1 MKELVTADG
10 MRQIEKYAMEE
21 LQLSDAILMERAALF
36 SAAVLE
42 KELKKRG
49 RKKHAR
55 ILVLCG
61 TGNNGGDGL
70 ALARIL
76 YEHGYSVYVV
86 LLGDKRKQTELNRKQ
101 EQILESL
108 QIEISDTIRTD
119 IEYDGIVDAMLGI
132 GITRGLSGVFAE
144 TVETVNQMEAFKL
157 AIDIPTGIDA
167 DLGLCRTVAFMA
179 DATATF
185 GCIKTG
191 LVLAEGRY
199 AGGRKYLGSCGMTYP
214 TGQSGQMAYFMLE
227 KKDIRKALQRQ
238 PGGNK
243 GTFGK
248 LAVIAGSEKTPGA
261 ALLCTKAAFA
271 TGCGY
276 IRLMTAKE
284 NKKLVLSVPE
294 VVFQP
299 RQEEEIAPMLQFA
312 SCLAVGPGI
321 GTSEKTKL
329 FLQAVLRELGKSGKQ
344 LPVVLDA
351 DALNLFAADE
361 SLWKL
366 TAESR
371 AAVIC
376 TPHMAEFA
384 RLAHVTI
391 EQIRADR
398 LQLARQFAREKNCIL
413 VLKDAT
419 TIVAAPDGR
428 ICILPVGNDGMAV
441 AGSGDVLTGT
451 IAGIAARLTDSFLAA
466 CCGAYLH
473 GLAGEKAA
481 RKKGKAAMLPTDLIS
496 HLGKVL
502 KHIDQK
508 RDW

>member
-10 MRQIEKYAMEE
+10 MRQIEKYAMEK

-61 TGNNGGDGL
+61 VGNNGGDGL

-76 YEHGYSVYVV
+76 YEHGYRVFVV
-86 LLGDKRKQTELNRKQ
+86 LLGDRKKQTELNKKQ
-101 EQILESL
+101 QQILESL
-108 QIEISDTIRTD
+108 QIKIGDTIRTD

-132 GITRGLSGVFAE
+132 GITRGLSGTFAE
-144 TVETVNQMEAFKL
+144 AVETVNQMDAFKL
-157 AIDIPTGIDA
+157 AIDIPTGIHA
-167 DLGLCRTVAFMA
+167 DLGLCQTVAFQA
-179 DATATF
+179 DATAAF

-191 LVLAEGRY
+191 LLLAEGRY
-199 AGGRKYLGSCGMTYP
+199 ASGRKYLGSCGMPYP
-214 TGQSGQMAYFMLE
+214 AGQSGQMIYFMPE
-227 KKDIRKALQRQ
+227 KKDIRKALRRQ

-276 IRLMTAKE
+276 IRLMTAEE

-299 RQEEEIAPMLQFA
+299 RQEEEIVPMLQFA
-312 SCLAVGPGI
+312 SCLAIGPGI
-321 GTSEKTKL
+321 GTSEETKL
-329 FLQAVLRELGKSGKQ
+329 FLQAVLRELVKSGKQ

-366 TAESR
+366 TAESG

-384 RLAHVTI
+384 RLAHVTV
-391 EQIRADR
+391 EQIRENR
-398 LQLARQFAREKNCIL
+398 LQLAGQFAQEKNCIL

-419 TIVAAPDGR
+419 TVVAAPDGR

-451 IAGIAARLTDSFLAA
+451 IAGIASRLTDSFLAA
-466 CCGAYLH
+466 CCAVYLH
-473 GLAGEKAA
+473 GLSGEKAA
-481 RKKGKAAMLPTDLIS
+481 RKKGNAAMLPTDLIS

>member
-10 MRQIEKYAMEE
+10 MRQIEKHAMEK

-61 TGNNGGDGL
+61 VGNNGGDGL

-76 YEHGYSVYVV
+76 YEHGYRVFVM
-86 LLGDKRKQTELNRKQ
+86 LLGDRKKQTELNKKQ
-101 EQILESL
+101 QQILESL
-108 QIEISDTIRTD
+108 QIKIGDTIRTD

-144 TVETVNQMEAFKL
+144 AVETVNQMDAFKL
-157 AIDIPTGIDA
+157 AIDIPTGIHA
-167 DLGLCRTVAFMA
+167 DLGICQTVAFQA
-179 DATATF
+179 DATAAF

-191 LVLAEGRY
+191 LLLAEGRY
-199 AGGRKYLGSCGMTYP
+199 ASGRKYLGSCGMTYP
-214 TGQSGQMAYFMLE
+214 AGQSGQMIYFMPE
-227 KKDIRKALQRQ
+227 KKDIRKALRRQ
-238 PGGNK
+238 PDGNK

-276 IRLMTAKE
+276 IRLMTAEE

-299 RQEEEIAPMLQFA
+299 L
-312 SCLAVGPGI
+312 V
-321 GTSEKTKL
+321 
-329 FLQAVLRELGKSGKQ
+329 KSGKQ

-366 TAESR
+366 TAESG

-384 RLAHVTI
+384 RLAHVTV
-391 EQIRADR
+391 EQIRENR
-398 LQLARQFAREKNCIL
+398 LQLAGQFAQEKNCIL

-466 CCGAYLH
+466 CCGVYLH
-473 GLAGEKAA
+473 GLSGEKAA
-481 RKKGKAAMLPTDLIS
+481 RKKGNAAMLPTDLIS

>member
-10 MRQIEKYAMEE
+10 MRQIEKHAMEK
-21 LQLSDAILMERAALF
+21 LQLSDAILMERAALYA
-36 SAAVLE
+36 AAVLE

-76 YEHGYSVYVV
+76 YEHGYSVFVV
-86 LLGDKRKQTELNRKQ
+86 LLGDRKKQTELNKKQ
-101 EQILESL
+101 QQIL
-108 QIEISDTIRTD
+108 
-119 IEYDGIVDAMLGI
+119 
-132 GITRGLSGVFAE
+132 
-144 TVETVNQMEAFKL
+144 
-157 AIDIPTGIDA
+157 DIPTGIHA
-167 DLGLCRTVAFMA
+167 DLGLCQTVAFQA
-179 DATATF
+179 DATAAF

-191 LVLAEGRY
+191 LLLAEGRY
-199 AGGRKYLGSCGMTYP
+199 ASGRKYLGSCGMTYP
-214 TGQSGQMAYFMLE
+214 AGQSGQMIYFMPE
-227 KKDIRKALQRQ
+227 KKDIRKALRRQ

-276 IRLMTAKE
+276 IRLMTAEE

-299 RQEEEIAPMLQFA
+299 RQEEEIVPMLQFA
-312 SCLAVGPGI
+312 SCLAIGPGI
-321 GTSEKTKL
+321 GTSEETKL
-329 FLQAVLRELGKSGKQ
+329 FLQAVLRELVKSGKQ

-351 DALNLFAADE
+351 DALNLLAADE

-366 TAESR
+366 TAESG

-384 RLAHVTI
+384 RLAHVTV
-391 EQIRADR
+391 EQIRENR
-398 LQLARQFAREKNCIL
+398 LQLAGQFAQEKNCIL

-466 CCGAYLH
+466 CCGVYLH
-473 GLAGEKAA
+473 GLSGEKAA
-481 RKKGKAAMLPTDLIS
+481 RKKGNAAMLPTDLIS

>member
-10 MRQIEKYAMEE
+10 MRQIERHAMEE
-21 LQLSDAILMERAALF
+21 LQLSDEILMERAALF

-49 RKKHAR
+49 CKKQAR

-76 YEHGYSVYVV
+76 YEHGCRVFVV
-86 LLGDKRKQTELNRKQ
+86 LLGDRSKQTALNKKQ
-101 EQILESL
+101 QKILECL
-108 QIEISDTIRTD
+108 QVGIGDTIRTD

-132 GITRGLSGVFAE
+132 GITRGLTGVFAE
-144 TVETVNQMEAFKL
+144 AVETVNQMDAFKL
-157 AIDIPTGIDA
+157 AIDIPTGIHA
-167 DLGLCRTVAFMA
+167 DLGLCQTVAFAA

-191 LVLAEGRY
+191 LLLAEGRY
-199 AGGRKYLGSCGMTYP
+199 AGGRNYLGSCGMTYP
-214 TGQSGQMAYFMLE
+214 TGQSGQMTYFMLE

-248 LAVIAGSEKTPGA
+248 LAVIASSEKTPGA

-294 VVFQP
+294 VVFSP
-299 RQEEEIAPMLQFA
+299 RHKDEITPMLQFA
-312 SCLAVGPGI
+312 SCLAIGPGI
-321 GTSEKTKL
+321 GTSDETKS
-329 FLQAVLRELGKSGKQ
+329 FLQAVLRSLAECGKP

-351 DALNLFAADE
+351 DALNLFAVDE

-366 TAESR
+366 TAKSKT
-371 AAVIC
+371 AVIC
-376 TPHMAEFA
+376 SPHMAEFA
-384 RLAHVTI
+384 RLAHVTV
-391 EQIRADR
+391 EQIRENR
-398 LQLARQFAREKNCIL
+398 LQLAGQFAREKNCVL

-419 TIVAAPDGR
+419 TVVAAPDGR
-428 ICILPVGNDGMAV
+428 VCILPVGNDGMAV

-466 CCGAYLH
+466 CCGVYLH

-496 HLGKVL
+496 QLGKVL